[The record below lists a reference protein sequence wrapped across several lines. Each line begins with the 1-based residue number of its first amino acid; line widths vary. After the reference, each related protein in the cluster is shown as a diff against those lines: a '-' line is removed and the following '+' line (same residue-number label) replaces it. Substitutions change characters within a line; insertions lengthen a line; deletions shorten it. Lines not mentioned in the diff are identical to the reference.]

1 MTGIFGHDKDFVYQE
16 RGFNSIQEHDETILN
31 NINSIVEEDDTLYV
45 LGDLMLGDNEAG
57 IEKIKRIKCQNI
69 FIILGNHDSN
79 SRIELYKTVPSIKKI
94 SYADVLKIGKAIFYL
109 SHYPTICS
117 NYDDGQPWHRRIV
130 NLYGHTHQKW
140 NFYYDNNPMTPCGN
154 PFMYHVGVDSHAC
167 TPVAAEDII
176 AEIREYKCQINN
188 LHLTK

>member
-79 SRIELYKTVPSIKKI
+79 SRIELLKKFHTLMF
-94 SYADVLKIGKAIFYL
+94 LK
-109 SHYPTICS
+109 
-117 NYDDGQPWHRRIV
+117 
-130 NLYGHTHQKW
+130 
-140 NFYYDNNPMTPCGN
+140 
-154 PFMYHVGVDSHAC
+154 
-167 TPVAAEDII
+167 
-176 AEIREYKCQINN
+176 
-188 LHLTK
+188 